1 MIQKLRDSLK
11 DSLKE
16 RDLFRPF
23 CKDPKPKPYE
33 PWQNASIGMVDIGG
47 VPHKT
52 ILASGNL
59 IGPSRAGVLLPM
71 PYGKALARW
80 DTRDIAS
87 SVSHG

>member
-1 MIQKLRDSLK
+1 MSHGKTL
-11 DSLKE
+11 
-16 RDLFRPF
+16 
-23 CKDPKPKPYE
+23 
-33 PWQNASIGMVDIGG
+33 DIGG

-80 DTRDIAS
+80 DASIMPAQSPTDDSVLLLLQTRF
-87 SVSHG
+87 